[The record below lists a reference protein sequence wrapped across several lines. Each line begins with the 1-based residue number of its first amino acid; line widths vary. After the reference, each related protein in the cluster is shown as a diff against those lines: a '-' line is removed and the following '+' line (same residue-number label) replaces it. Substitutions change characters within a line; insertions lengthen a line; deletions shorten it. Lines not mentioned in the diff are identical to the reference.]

1 MWNFTSSIPI
11 VNTPHHLKD
20 KVSPMDMPE
29 DLPTEPKKGVSNADS
44 SIIHCM
50 VSGGVGGVIGDTVM
64 HSLDTVKTR
73 QQGAPNILKYRN
85 MIQSYN
91 TIFIEEGIR
100 RGLYS
105 GYSAAMLGSFPSAAI
120 FFGTYEFTKRKMIT
134 DWGINDTTSHLVS
147 GFLGDFVS
155 SFVYVPSEVLKTRLQ
170 LQGKFNNE
178 HFFSGY
184 NYRNLR
190 DAAKTITKNE
200 GVRAL
205 FYGYKATLARDLPF
219 SALQFAFYEKFRE
232 AAFSL
237 DEKNKNSKNLA
248 LPFEILTGAA
258 AGGLAGIITTPCDVV
273 KTRLQT
279 QRTPSNIPNGSTTTT
294 HIPVTNNYSNNN
306 KRQPVVL
313 TDSIFKSFKMV
324 YRTEGLVGLFSG
336 VGPRFVWTSIQ
347 SSIMLLLYQMTL
359 TQLRTSSIL

>member
-11 VNTPHHLKD
+11 VNTPHHLKC
-20 KVSPMDMPE
+20 KVPPKDIPE
-29 DLPTEPKKGVSNADS
+29 DPPKEPKKGVSNADS
-44 SIIHCM
+44 SLFHCM
-50 VSGGVGGVIGDTVM
+50 LAGGVGGIIGDTVM

-73 QQGAPNILKYRN
+73 QQGAPNILKYKN
-85 MIQSYN
+85 MIQSYS
-91 TIFIEEGIR
+91 TILIEEGVR
-100 RGLYS
+100 RGLYG

-147 GFLGDFVS
+147 GFLGDFIS

-170 LQGKFNNE
+170 LQGKYNNE

-205 FYGYKATLARDLPF
+205 FYGYNATLARDLPF

-232 AAFSL
+232 AAFSF
-237 DEKNKNSKNLA
+237 DKKNANSESLT

-279 QRTPSNIPNGSTTTT
+279 QRSPSNLPDTPTMT
-294 HIPVTNNYSNNN
+294 HIPVNNTNNNNN

-313 TDSIFKSFKMV
+313 TDSIFKSFKAV
-324 YRTEGLVGLFSG
+324 YRTEGLIGLFSG

-359 TQLRTSSIL
+359 TQLRKSSVL